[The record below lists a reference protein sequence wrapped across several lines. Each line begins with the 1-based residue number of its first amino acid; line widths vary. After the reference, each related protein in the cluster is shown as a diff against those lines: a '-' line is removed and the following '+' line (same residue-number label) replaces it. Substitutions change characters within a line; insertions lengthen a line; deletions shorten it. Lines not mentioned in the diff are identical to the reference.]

1 MPLQQINVTP
11 IENKETESSFKEAQ
25 MYIRSSKSQE
35 VYGRSES
42 QSSSQTSTSV
52 EICRICHCEG
62 DTEGGLIAPCY
73 CSGSLRYVHQN
84 CLQQWI
90 KSSNIRCCEL
100 CKFQFIMH
108 TKTKPFMEW
117 EPLEMTGF
125 ERRKLLCAVIFHAI
139 AITCVV
145 WSLYVLINRTAEEI
159 HEGVL
164 EWPFWTK
171 LIVVAIGFTGGVVFM
186 YIQCKAYMQICQRWK
201 AFNRVI
207 YVQNAP
213 EKQPLPLQVPAAS
226 ESSTSG
232 CQLTKSRQSMENN
245 GNFKDETSID
255 LKGVRN
261 LHIFFNDESRV
272 CVQNEDR
279 ESEESEGGQDTSWR
293 IKIGK
298 AESVPS
304 QRCNEIESKIQ
315 GDAGESEDCCIPSSS
330 KSTEIGGVSSSKP
343 NNDSVL
349 KLQIKKAEIVIKFGE
364 TGNGNSED
372 NRNCSGDRQDRHQ
385 DTSVNIKIDDK
396 EREPIVIDVVKKKQP
411 AIAEA
416 PKDPVQIRF
425 DFGNEE
431 EKCST
436 DADQSDCKLLQV
448 YTAES
453 ESDSGSHSPLL
464 SNKHNSSYADNI

>member
-11 IENKETESSFKEAQ
+11 IENKETEGSFKEAQ

-201 AFNRVI
+201 AFNR
-207 YVQNAP
+207 
-213 EKQPLPLQVPAAS
+213 
-226 ESSTSG
+226 
-232 CQLTKSRQSMENN
+232 
-245 GNFKDETSID
+245 
-255 LKGVRN
+255 
-261 LHIFFNDESRV
+261 
-272 CVQNEDR
+272 
-279 ESEESEGGQDTSWR
+279 
-293 IKIGK
+293 
-298 AESVPS
+298 
-304 QRCNEIESKIQ
+304 CNEIESKTQ
-315 GDAGESEDCCIPSSS
+315 GDTGESEDCCIPSSS
-330 KSTEIGGVSSSKP
+330 KSADVGGGSSLKP

-364 TGNGNSED
+364 AGNGNSED

-411 AIAEA
+411 TVTEA
-416 PKDPVQIRF
+416 AKDPVQIRF

-431 EKCST
+431 EKCT
-436 DADQSDCKLLQV
+436 AEADQSDCKLLQV
-448 YTAES
+448 YAAES

>member
-1 MPLQQINVTP
+1 MPLQHINVSP
-11 IENKETESSFKEAQ
+11 VNDINKEIEGSFTDTQ
-25 MYIRSSKSQE
+25 MYIRANKSE
-35 VYGRSES
+35 DAYGRSES

-62 DTEGGLIAPCY
+62 DAEGGLITPCY
-73 CSGSLRYVHQN
+73 CSGSLRYVHQT

-108 TKTKPFMEW
+108 TKTKPFTEW

-125 ERRKLLCAVIFHAI
+125 ERRKLLCAVVFHAI
-139 AITCVV
+139 ALSCVV

-159 HEGVL
+159 QDGLL

-171 LIVVAIGFTGGVVFM
+171 IIVVAIGFTGGVVFM
-186 YIQCKAYMQICQRWK
+186 YIQCKAYIQICQRWK

-213 EKQPLPLQVPAAS
+213 EKPISLHVPTS
-226 ESSTSG
+226 TEGCTSG
-232 CQLTKSRQSMENN
+232 STVPKSRQSSETTN

-279 ESEESEGGQDTSWR
+279 ESEESEGAPDTSWR

-304 QRCNEIESKIQ
+304 QRCNEIEGKGICEG
-315 GDAGESEDCCIPSSS
+315 GDADDCPPSSS
-330 KSTEIGGVSSSKP
+330 KCSDTSKP
-343 NNDSVL
+343 NDSVV
-349 KLQIKKAEIVIKFGE
+349 KLQIKKAEIVIKFGGE
-364 TGNGNSED
+364 GPGSEELP
-372 NRNCSGDRQDRHQ
+372 STDRK

-396 EREPIVIDVVKKKQP
+396 EREPIVIDVVKKKP
-411 AIAEA
+411 PTTES
-416 PKDPVQIRF
+416 KDPVQIRF

-431 EKCST
+431 ENR
-436 DADQSDCKLLQV
+436 ADDGSESKLLQV
-448 YTAES
+448 YTES

-464 SNKHNSSYADNI
+464 SNKNGSYSENN